1 MVGFRPLHPLFGVEV
16 SDVDLR
22 APLDDAAFG
31 AIREAFERHSLLV
44 FHDQELTNEQ
54 QVAFTR
60 RFGPLEATKVGTI
73 GAGTEIV
80 VLTNMKPEGGLV
92 EPTHRHALNDKANA
106 LWHTDSSFKPI
117 PSLGSALSARIIPPE
132 GGETEYASM
141 RAAWTALPDALKA
154 RLEGRVAVHS
164 YAHSRAKVDPSLAS
178 QAEKAALPP
187 VRQATVR
194 VHPASGEKAIY
205 LGSHASHIEGMD
217 VEESRRLIDQV
228 MALATEPRFVHTHR
242 WRRHDLVMWDNRC
255 LLHRGRPY
263 DQARH
268 ARYMVRTTL
277 AGDAATV
284 AQQAA

>member
-1 MVGFRPLHPLFGVEV
+1 MVEFKPLHPLFGVEV
-16 SDVDLR
+16 SGVDLG
-22 APLDDAAFG
+22 APLDDAAFA
-31 AIREAFERHSLLV
+31 AIREAFDWHSLLV

-73 GAGTEIV
+73 GAGSEIV
-80 VLTNMKPEGGLV
+80 ILTNMKPEGGLV

-141 RAAWTALPDALKA
+141 RAAWRALPDGLKA
-154 RLEGRVAVHS
+154 RLEGRVAVHH
-164 YAHSRAKVDPSLAS
+164 YAHSRAKVDPTLAS
-178 QAEKAALPP
+178 QAEKDTLPP
-187 VRQATVR
+187 VRQAVVR
-194 VHPASGEKAIY
+194 THPPTGEKAIY

-217 VEESRRLIDQV
+217 VEESRRLIDEV
-228 MALATEPRFVHTHR
+228 MAFAAQPRFVHTHR

-277 AGDAATV
+277 AGDAPTV

>member
-1 MVGFRPLHPLFGVEV
+1 MIAFKPLHPLFGIEV
-16 SDVDLR
+16 SGVDLR
-22 APLDDAAFG
+22 QPLDDATFG
-31 AIREAFERHSLLV
+31 AIRDAFERHSLLV
-44 FHDQELTNEQ
+44 FHDQALTNEQ

-73 GAGTEIV
+73 GAGSEIV
-80 VLTNMKPEGGLV
+80 ILTNMKPEGGLV

-141 RAAWTALPDALKA
+141 RAAWKALPDALKA
-154 RLEGRVAVHS
+154 RLEGRVAVHH
-164 YAHSRAKVDPSLAS
+164 YAHSRAKVDPTLAS
-178 QAEKAALPP
+178 QAEKDTLPP
-187 VRQATVR
+187 VRQAVVR
-194 VHPASGEKAIY
+194 THPASGEKAVY

-217 VEESRRLIDQV
+217 VEEGRRLIDEV
-228 MALATEPRFVHTHR
+228 MAFATQPQFVYAHR
-242 WRRHDLVMWDNRC
+242 WRPHDLVLWDNRC

-277 AGDAATV
+277 AGDAPTV